1 MKIKNKI
8 AVIALILSILIPT
21 SCSVKKRVYLSGYHV
36 EWFKNKK
43 QSNTASVNKKS
54 QVYAEELKLS
64 KESHVEVKKLTDGS
78 VQENKGLLASAANQ
92 QVFQPKYFKGGSYPK
107 KTLTLIGLE
116 KQAKPS
122 YNNRYKKRVEKVSA
136 NGDEPKMNGMA
147 LTGFISSMLGIV
159 LSFFL
164 IGIVI
169 GIVATVFSAIGLGK
183 INKEPTKWKGKGLA
197 IAGLVLGIIEIVVS
211 IAVLVLLIFLAVL

>member
-1 MKIKNKI
+1 MF
-8 AVIALILSILIPT
+8 L
-21 SCSVKKRVYLSGYHV
+21 
-36 EWFKNKK
+36 
-43 QSNTASVNKKS
+43 
-54 QVYAEELKLS
+54 
-64 KESHVEVKKLTDGS
+64 
-78 VQENKGLLASAANQ
+78 
-92 QVFQPKYFKGGSYPK
+92 
-107 KTLTLIGLE
+107 
-116 KQAKPS
+116 

-147 LTGFISSMLGIV
+147 LTGFISSMLGVV